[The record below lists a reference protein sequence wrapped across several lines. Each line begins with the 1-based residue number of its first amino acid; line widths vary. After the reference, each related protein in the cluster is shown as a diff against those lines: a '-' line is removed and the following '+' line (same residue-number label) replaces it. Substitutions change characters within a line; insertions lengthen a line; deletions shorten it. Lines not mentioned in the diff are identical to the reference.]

1 VSAPAPGKGAFYHAG
16 ADTQVCPC
24 VNFETT
30 ETNWHSSRR
39 CEMTVVE
46 KVTPSMFDDVYPL
59 LSELDNTQPKEKWRE
74 IFDYK
79 WESDEGYV
87 GYALVDDRKVVGFNG
102 AIFSRRIIDGREA
115 RFCNLTSWIVK
126 EQYRTESLRLV
137 FPVLNLKGYTITNL
151 TMNDRAWEV
160 TKRLGFKN
168 LDTNVRIL
176 FPVPGL
182 SATSKE
188 EAPVMVS
195 DQSRIAEIL
204 DPVNLKIFR
213 DHLRYDCGHLVMQD
227 KYGYSYIIYTRKH
240 YRKYN
245 CYIPYA
251 NIHYISDRGAFLRRL
266 DKIKS
271 YFLKS
276 RKSFFLAVDER
287 LIGNATIPY
296 SKVYQ
301 LKIPRM
307 YKSEVLSREQIDSLY
322 SELVVLGL

>member
-1 VSAPAPGKGAFYHAG
+1 
-16 ADTQVCPC
+16 
-24 VNFETT
+24 
-30 ETNWHSSRR
+30 
-39 CEMTVVE
+39 MTVVE
-46 KVTPSMFDDVYPL
+46 KVTPAMFDDVYPL
-59 LSELDNTQPKEKWRE
+59 LSELDSAHSREKWRE
-74 IFDYK
+74 IFDYQ

-102 AIFSRRIIDGREA
+102 AIFSRRIIDGRET

-137 FPVLNLKGYTITNL
+137 FPILKLKGYTITTL
-151 TMNDRAWEV
+151 TMNERAWEV
-160 TKRLGFKN
+160 TSRLGFKN

-176 FPVPGL
+176 FLVPGL
-182 SATSKE
+182 SSTRKE
-188 EAPVMVS
+188 EAPVIVS

-204 DPVNLKIFR
+204 DPVDLKIFI
-213 DHLRYDCGHLVMQD
+213 DHSHYNCGHLVIQD
-227 KYGYSYIIYTRKH
+227 KYGYSYIIYTRKR

-245 CYIPYA
+245 CDISYA
-251 NIHYISDRGAFLRRL
+251 HIHYISDRSAFLRRL
-266 DKIKS
+266 NKIKL

-276 RKSFFLAVDER
+276 RKYFFLAVDER

-296 SKVYQ
+296 STVYQ

-307 YKSEVLSREQIDSLY
+307 YKSEVLSREQVDSLY

>member
-1 VSAPAPGKGAFYHAG
+1 
-16 ADTQVCPC
+16 
-24 VNFETT
+24 
-30 ETNWHSSRR
+30 
-39 CEMTVVE
+39 MTAVE
-46 KVTPSMFDDVYPL
+46 KVTPAMFDDVYPL
-59 LSELDNTQPKEKWRE
+59 LSELNSARSREKWRE
-74 IFDYK
+74 IFDYQ
-79 WESDEGYV
+79 WGSDEGYV

-102 AIFSRRIIDGREA
+102 AIFSRRIIDGSEA
-115 RFCNLTSWIVK
+115 RICNLTSWIVK

-137 FPVLNLKGYTITNL
+137 FPFLNLKGYTITNL

-160 TKRLGFKN
+160 TRRLGFKN
-168 LDTNVRIL
+168 LDTIVRIL

-188 EAPVMVS
+188 EAPVIIS
-195 DQSRIAEIL
+195 DQSGIAEIL
-204 DPVNLKIFR
+204 DPVNLKIFI
-213 DHLRYDCGHLVMQD
+213 DHSHYNCGHLVIQD

-245 CYIPYA
+245 CDIPYA
-251 NIHYISDRGAFLRRL
+251 NIHYISDRGAFLRL
-266 DKIKS
+266 LNKVKS

-276 RKSFFLAVDER
+276 RKYFFLAIDER

>member
-1 VSAPAPGKGAFYHAG
+1 
-16 ADTQVCPC
+16 
-24 VNFETT
+24 
-30 ETNWHSSRR
+30 
-39 CEMTVVE
+39 MTFVE
-46 KVTPSMFDDVYPL
+46 KVTPAMFDDIFPL
-59 LSELDNTQPKEKWRE
+59 LLELGGSHSREKWRE

-126 EQYRTESLRLV
+126 EQYRTDSLRLV
-137 FPVLNLKGYTITNL
+137 FPVLKLKGYTITNL

-160 TKRLGFKN
+160 TRRLGFKN

-182 SATSKE
+182 SATRKE
-188 EAPVMVS
+188 EAPVIVS
-195 DQSRIAEIL
+195 DQSKIAEIL
-204 DPVNLKIFR
+204 DPVNFKIFI
-213 DHLRYDCGHLVMQD
+213 DHSRYNCGHFVIQD
-227 KYGYSYIIYTRKH
+227 QYGYSYIIYTRKS

-245 CYIPYA
+245 FDFPYA
-251 NIHYISDRGAFLRRL
+251 HIHYISDRSVFLRRL
-266 DKIKS
+266 NKVKS
-271 YFLKS
+271 YFLKTL
-276 RKSFFLAVDER
+276 KYFFLSVDER

-307 YKSEVLSREQIDSLY
+307 YKSEVLSREQIDNLY
-322 SELVVLGL
+322 TELVVLGL

>member
-1 VSAPAPGKGAFYHAG
+1 
-16 ADTQVCPC
+16 
-24 VNFETT
+24 
-30 ETNWHSSRR
+30 
-39 CEMTVVE
+39 MTFVE
-46 KVTPSMFDDVYPL
+46 KVTPAMFDDVFPL
-59 LSELDNTQPKEKWRE
+59 LLELDSAYSREKWRE
-74 IFDYK
+74 IFDYQ

-115 RFCNLTSWIVK
+115 KVCNLTSWVVK

-137 FPVLNLKGYTITNL
+137 FPFLRLKGYTITNL

-160 TKRLGFKN
+160 TRRLGFKN

-176 FPVPGL
+176 FPLPGL
-182 SATSKE
+182 SATRKE
-188 EAPVMVS
+188 EAPVIVT
-195 DQSRIAEIL
+195 DQGKIAEIL
-204 DPVNLKIFR
+204 DPDNLKIFR
-213 DHLRYDCGHLVMQD
+213 DHSHYNCGHLVAQD
-227 KYGYSYIIYTRKH
+227 KRGYSYIIYTKKL

-245 CYIPYA
+245 CDISYA
-251 NIHYISDRGAFLRRL
+251 HIHYISDRSAFLRGL
-266 DKIKS
+266 NKIKL

-276 RKSFFLAVDER
+276 RKCLFLAVDER

-296 SKVYQ
+296 SKAYQ

-307 YKSEVLSREQIDSLY
+307 YKSDVLSREQIDNLY

>member
-1 VSAPAPGKGAFYHAG
+1 
-16 ADTQVCPC
+16 
-24 VNFETT
+24 
-30 ETNWHSSRR
+30 
-39 CEMTVVE
+39 MTVVE
-46 KVTPSMFDDVYPL
+46 KVTPAMFDDVYPL
-59 LSELDNTQPKEKWRE
+59 LSELDETYSREKWRK
-74 IFDYK
+74 IFDYQ

-115 RFCNLTSWIVK
+115 RICNLTSWIVK
-126 EQYRTESLRLV
+126 EQYRTESMRLV
-137 FPVLNLKGYTITNL
+137 FPVLKLKGYTVTNL
-151 TMNDRAWEV
+151 TMNERAWEI
-160 TKRLGFKN
+160 TRRLGFEN
-168 LDTNVRIL
+168 LDTTVRIL

-188 EAPVMVS
+188 EAPVIVS
-195 DQSRIAEIL
+195 DRSRIAEML

-213 DHLRYDCGHLVMQD
+213 DHLHYNCGHLVIQD
-227 KYGYSYIIYTRKH
+227 RYGYSYIIYTRKS

-245 CYIPYA
+245 FDISYA
-251 NIHYISDRGAFLRRL
+251 HIHYISDRSAFLRRIN
-266 DKIKS
+266 KIKL

-276 RKSFFLAVDER
+276 RKYFFLAIDER

-301 LKIPRM
+301 LKVPRM
-307 YKSEVLSREQIDSLY
+307 YKSEVLSRDQIDNLY